1 MNRFPDVLNEPSTSR
16 IIIDKTRILLAS
28 KKSYE
33 LDELKNL
40 LQRTEFVLEEGIQK
54 NSEIDQKK
62 PMETINHTDKR
73 YWIRSGTGEPM
84 NQKNLDRLKEVFG
97 EQLDWLGPVYQ
108 NPDETGLRGLFCP
121 FPNILAIKFTSSFN
135 NKHNEFSQ
143 KLARYDMEE
152 VTEKS
157 NI

>member
-1 MNRFPDVLNEPSTSR
+1 MRPLTSR

-73 YWIRSGTGEPM
+73 RPGFIGHRRTDEP
-84 NQKNLDRLKEVFG
+84 
-97 EQLDWLGPVYQ
+97 
-108 NPDETGLRGLFCP
+108 
-121 FPNILAIKFTSSFN
+121 
-135 NKHNEFSQ
+135 
-143 KLARYDMEE
+143 
-152 VTEKS
+152 EKS
-157 NI
+157 

>member
-62 PMETINHTDKR
+62 P
-73 YWIRSGTGEPM
+73 
-84 NQKNLDRLKEVFG
+84 
-97 EQLDWLGPVYQ
+97 
-108 NPDETGLRGLFCP
+108 
-121 FPNILAIKFTSSFN
+121 
-135 NKHNEFSQ
+135 
-143 KLARYDMEE
+143 
-152 VTEKS
+152 
-157 NI
+157 

>member
-73 YWIRSGTGEPM
+73 YWIRIGHRRTDEP
-84 NQKNLDRLKEVFG
+84 
-97 EQLDWLGPVYQ
+97 
-108 NPDETGLRGLFCP
+108 
-121 FPNILAIKFTSSFN
+121 
-135 NKHNEFSQ
+135 
-143 KLARYDMEE
+143 
-152 VTEKS
+152 EKS
-157 NI
+157 

>member
-62 PMETINHTDKR
+62 PHI
-73 YWIRSGTGEPM
+73 
-84 NQKNLDRLKEVFG
+84 V
-97 EQLDWLGPVYQ
+97 
-108 NPDETGLRGLFCP
+108 
-121 FPNILAIKFTSSFN
+121 
-135 NKHNEFSQ
+135 
-143 KLARYDMEE
+143 
-152 VTEKS
+152 
-157 NI
+157 